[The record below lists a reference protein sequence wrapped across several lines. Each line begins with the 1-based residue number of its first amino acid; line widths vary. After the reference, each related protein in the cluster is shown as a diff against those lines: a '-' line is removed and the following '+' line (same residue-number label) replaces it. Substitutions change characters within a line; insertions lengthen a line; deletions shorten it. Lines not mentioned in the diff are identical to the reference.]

1 MIISARQKLR
11 IAINKSPF
19 SIPRR
24 NSSNLTIE
32 MTTMVRVI
40 IADDHHLVR
49 EAWTLI
55 LNRDPRIS
63 IIAGCKN
70 GLEAVELCREINP
83 DVVLMDINMEPVN
96 GIEATK
102 AIREFSNDIKIIGI
116 SVHSDLP
123 YLNALMQ
130 AGANGYVTKN
140 SSGEEM
146 VRAIISVVAGNN
158 YICKEM
164 MGQINS

>member
-1 MIISARQKLR
+1 
-11 IAINKSPF
+11 
-19 SIPRR
+19 
-24 NSSNLTIE
+24 
-32 MTTMVRVI
+32 
-40 IADDHHLVR
+40 
-49 EAWTLI
+49 
-55 LNRDPRIS
+55 
-63 IIAGCKN
+63 
-70 GLEAVELCREINP
+70 
-83 DVVLMDINMEPVN
+83 MEPVN

-146 VRAIISVVAGNN
+146 VRAIVSVASGKNF
-158 YICKEM
+158 ICKEIM
-164 MGQINS
+164 SQMNS